1 MASRFKLVSAL
12 SLLLLLLDFCRG
24 SKVGVDYGMDA
35 DNLPSP
41 DQVAQ
46 LVRNHNIQYLR
57 IYNYRPEVLKA
68 FSNTG
73 IELMVGVPNA
83 DLSQFQSQPY
93 VDSWLRTSIL
103 PYYPATKI
111 THITVGVEVTNY
123 PDNTANLVV
132 PAMRN
137 VVSALKSANL
147 QGKIKVSTPL
157 SFGVLSKSFP
167 PSEGA
172 FNSGYENVLRLLLD
186 FLEENQS
193 PFMVNLYPIYAI
205 GDSSLDAVLFKSPS
219 TIFVDQNTGLSYK
232 NIFDAQLDAVF
243 YAIANLNFRTTRN
256 AFDAQP
262 DTVHFTLANTNSR
275 INDIIVTET
284 GWPTHGSRPPHAST
298 HNAKT
303 YNYGASLDSVD
314 DYANIDNAQTYNTN
328 LISHVMGGSGTPA
341 MPGAN
346 LDVYIFSLFNE
357 NLKQGPEIERN
368 FGLFDPEM
376 RSVYNLNFP
385 GKGTGK
391 SWCVAS
397 SQASNSAL
405 QNALDWACGQGK
417 ADCSAIQP
425 GQRCFQPDTLVSHAS
440 FAFNN
445 YYQKNG
451 ATDDAC
457 SFGGTG
463 IKVSTDPSYG
473 NCIYN

>member
-1 MASRFKLVSAL
+1 
-12 SLLLLLLDFCRG
+12 
-24 SKVGVDYGMDA
+24 MDA

-68 FSNTG
+68 FSNT
-73 IELMVGVPNA
+73 
-83 DLSQFQSQPY
+83 
-93 VDSWLRTSIL
+93 
-103 PYYPATKI
+103 
-111 THITVGVEVTNY
+111 
-123 PDNTANLVV
+123 
-132 PAMRN
+132 
-137 VVSALKSANL
+137 ALKSANL

-157 SFGVLSKSFP
+157 SFGVLSKSYP

-172 FNSGYENVLRLLLD
+172 FNSGYEHVLRPLLD

-205 GDSSLDAVLFKSPS
+205 GASTLDAVLFRSPS
-219 TIFVDQNTGLSYK
+219 TIFVDQNTRLSYK

-256 AFDAQP
+256 TFDAQP
-262 DTVHFTLANTNSR
+262 DTVHFTLANTNSK
-275 INDIIVTET
+275 INNIIVTET
-284 GWPTHGSRPPHAST
+284 GWPTGGSKPPHAST

-303 YNYGASLDSVD
+303 YNYAASLDSVD

-357 NLKQGPEIERN
+357 NLKRGPEIERN
-368 FGLFDPEM
+368 FGLFYPDM

-391 SWCVAS
+391 SWCIAS
-397 SQASNSAL
+397 GQASNSAL

-463 IKVSTDPSYG
+463 IKVSTDPRLPKLQQVRRLPLLQLSRYG
-473 NCIYN
+473 RQRAHGLLVSLYLVFLVLMSSLKPGQCETYVKVASGFCFVFDRANKGTE

>member
-1 MASRFKLVSAL
+1 MASAFKLVFAVP
-12 SLLLLLLDFCRG
+12 LLLQLLDICRG
-24 SKVGVDYGMDA
+24 GKVGVDYGTDA
-35 DNLPSP
+35 NNLPSP
-41 DQVAQ
+41 DQVSD
-46 LVRNHNIQYLR
+46 LVQKHNIQYLR
-57 IYNYRPEVLKA
+57 IYDSDPKVLKSL
-68 FSNTG
+68 SNTG
-73 IELMVGVPNA
+73 IELMVGVHND
-83 DLSQFQSQPY
+83 DLSKFQSQSY
-93 VDSWLRTSIL
+93 VDSWVKNSIL

-111 THITVGVEVTNY
+111 TDISVGVEVTDS
-123 PDNTANLVV
+123 PDAANLAV

-137 VVSALKSANL
+137 VVSALKKVGL
-147 QGKIKVSTPL
+147 QGRIKVSTPL
-157 SFGVLSKSFP
+157 SFGVLSKSYP

-172 FNSGYENVLRLLLD
+172 FSSSYEYVLRPLLD

-205 GDSSLDAVLFKSPS
+205 GASSLDAVLFKSPS
-219 TIFVDQNTGLSYK
+219 TIFVDPNTRLSYK

-243 YAIANLNFRTTRN
+243 YAIANLNFKTTRST
-256 AFDAQP
+256 FDAQT

-303 YNYGASLDSVD
+303 YNYNVSLDSVD
-314 DYANIDNAQTYNTN
+314 DYANIENAQTYNTN

-341 MPGAN
+341 VPGAN

-368 FGLFDPEM
+368 FGLFYPDM
-376 RSVYNLNFP
+376 GSVYNLNFP

-391 SWCVAS
+391 SWCIAS
-397 SQASNSAL
+397 GQASNSAL
-405 QNALDWACGQGK
+405 QNALDWACGHGK